1 MGGIA
6 SDVAIEASDIVLMDD
21 NLMKIV
27 DAIKISRVSMKVVR
41 QNIVFA
47 LGIKFIVL
55 VLGVL
60 GLANMW
66 LAIFADVGVMIIAI
80 LNAILGIRYK

>member
-1 MGGIA
+1 MCRYICTTGGK
-6 SDVAIEASDIVLMDD
+6 ASDIVLMDD

-80 LNAILGIRYK
+80 LNAILGIKY

>member
-80 LNAILGIRYK
+80 LNAILGIKY